1 MDSVNCRAL
10 FLLWFIVYLVCFLF
24 CIFERS
30 LQQIFKSCCCGHLF
44 GTFVICDI
52 IYCPVVRYSG
62 LCFKLERPSVNSI
75 ACSECVSVCAG
86 DVKYAEIGMEM
97 GRPSGD
103 AVVRFGSEE
112 DALRAISILW

>member
-1 MDSVNCRAL
+1 MVYSIFDL
-10 FLLWFIVYLVCFLF
+10 FPFAAYLNVLF
-24 CIFERS
+24 HKC
-30 LQQIFKSCCCGHLF
+30 CCCGHLF

-52 IYCPVVRYSG
+52 IHCPVVRYSG

-75 ACSECVSVCAG
+75 ACSVCVCVG